1 MTIEE
6 DDDIEGTIKK
16 MIKDENE
23 KLVHVF
29 NISCIRVQGT
39 D

>member
-1 MTIEE
+1 MTIIE
-6 DDDIEGTIKK
+6 DDDKEYDDIE
-16 MIKDENE
+16 DE

-29 NISCIRVQGT
+29 NSSCVRVQGT